1 SKPGDLDDVMQR
13 VMQTPIKMPYYLKR
27 AQEKQLITQAEKNSK
42 VIDQLVTLNR
52 IYTTDSFARVTR
64 NIEAPTLILWGK
76 QDKIINVEVAN
87 ELKSLLKRAEAPV
100 ILNNVGHMPLLEA
113 EQAVAQHYLPFLAK
127 TQKLK
132 NPLADKLIPLN

>member
-1 SKPGDLDDVMQR
+1 MQR

-76 QDKIINVEVAN
+76 PGQNYQCRSGE
-87 ELKSLLKRAEAPV
+87 
-100 ILNNVGHMPLLEA
+100 
-113 EQAVAQHYLPFLAK
+113 
-127 TQKLK
+127 
-132 NPLADKLIPLN
+132 